1 MAREH
6 CPQVVVA
13 LNCRVDEEI
22 AVPLVLLNHL
32 PFIRT
37 FNSCQGGDGL
47 GGVWA
52 RISMTSMSEASDE
65 DFIRFSVRL
74 ARTFDEQFPRGY
86 WRMVWSDAHG
96 PKVTFWYDR
105 CITDLVNK
113 YLVELVNREIT
124 DEQAKKKEAH

>member
-1 MAREH
+1 MMNH

-37 FNSCQGGDGL
+37 FNSCQGV
-47 GGVWA
+47 GGNWA
-52 RISMTSMSEASDE
+52 RISMASMSEDSDD
-65 DFIRFSVRL
+65 DFFRFAVRL
-74 ARTFDEQFPRGY
+74 ARVFDEQFPRGY

-96 PKVTFWYDR
+96 LKVHFWYDR
-105 CITDLVNK
+105 CITALVNK
-113 YLVELVNREIT
+113 YLVELVNRELQ
-124 DEQAKKKEAH
+124 DEKTTKETP